1 MKVNFER
8 PIINA
13 LGEAGIDKLGAP
25 QYISTLLLPIIYSY
39 GGHVINGEQRSINP
53 EKKLRAY
60 SVLVKIQKDAK
71 NVDLTL
77 EEASLVKEIAAE
89 SLTAGTYGQVVDILE
104 GNVD

>member
-53 EKKLRAY
+53 DKKLRAY

-71 NVDLTL
+71 NVDLTI

-104 GNVD
+104 GNVE